1 MFIFADQHAYEDILL
16 QQNNDPTLDGLVIEK
31 VEVIESLFERLT
43 SLPPDA
49 DVIVFWEGKGYKG
62 DNVTVAAK
70 IATELGL
77 L

>member
-16 QQNNDPTLDGLVIEK
+16 QQADDPSLEGLVIEK
-31 VEVIESLFERLT
+31 IEDAEGLFERLT
-43 SLPPDA
+43 ALPPDA
-49 DVIVFWEGKGYKG
+49 EVIVFWEGKGYKG
-62 DNVTVAAK
+62 DIVTVAAK